1 MRIVIALGGNAL
13 TVADGGDP
21 VGDQKA
27 AVAVA
32 AEPIAD
38 LVAAGHRVLVTH
50 GNGPQ
55 VGDLL
60 RRSELAAEQ
69 VPPDPLDWCDA
80 QTQATIGILLMNA
93 LDSALTRRG
102 RSERS
107 ATLVSRTLVDADDA
121 GFESPTKPIGR
132 HLSEEDKGLLEE
144 HGQVFTHVP
153 RKGWRRVVASPEPC
167 RIVDAAA
174 ADCLLAA
181 GFVVVASGGG
191 GVPTVRRDDGTLE
204 GVEAV
209 VDTDLTA
216 ALVAQNVEADV
227 LVIATDVEAVMTG
240 WDTEDPQPVGEVT
253 PAEMRA
259 IAEREGFAAGSMR
272 PKVQA
277 VVRFVERT
285 GGRAVI
291 TELGRIRDALD
302 GAVGTRVVPAAD

>member
-13 TVADGGDP
+13 TVADGNSP
-21 VGDQKA
+21 VEDQKS

-38 LVAAGHRVLVTH
+38 LVVAGHRVLVTH

-60 RRSELAAEQ
+60 RRSELAADQ

-80 QTQATIGILLMNA
+80 QTQATIGTSLMNA
-93 LDSALTRRG
+93 LDAALERRG
-102 RSERS
+102 RPERT
-107 ATLVSRTLVDADDA
+107 ATLVSRTLVDADDV
-121 GFESPTKPIGR
+121 GFRSPSKPIGR
-132 HLSEEDKGLLEE
+132 HLGQDEKELLEE
-144 HGQVFTHVP
+144 HGQVFTQVP
-153 RKGWRRVVASPEPC
+153 RKGWRRVVASPEPQEV
-167 RIVDAAA
+167 VDAAA

-181 GFVVVASGGG
+181 GFVVVSSGGG
-191 GVPTVRRDDGTLE
+191 GVPTVRRGDGTLD
-204 GVEAV
+204 GVQAV
-209 VDTDLTA
+209 VDKDLTA
-216 ALVAQNVEADV
+216 ALVAQHVEADV

-240 WDTEDPQPVGEVT
+240 WDTDDPQPVGEVT
-253 PAEMRA
+253 AAQLRA
-259 IAEREGFAAGSMR
+259 IAESEGFAAGSMR

-291 TELGRIRDALD
+291 TELGRICDALD
-302 GAVGTRVVPAAD
+302 GAVGTRVVPVG